1 MDFSPAASGTM
12 RYVPGKSRSSH
23 PFSVSRDAISRAAF
37 GATSRVV
44 SMSSTEM
51 IWWPSAASR
60 ERTDFPELRAPADY
74 FAFVLWFPHLRFV
87 HRIYNRTDLSVVPP
101 LADGPNPVN

>member
-1 MDFSPAASGTM
+1 MDFSPAASGMM

-51 IWWPSAASR
+51 IWWPSAAKPRGADS
-60 ERTDFPELRAPADY
+60 PELRAPADY
-74 FAFVLWFPHLRFV
+74 FAFVLRLPYLRFV

-101 LADGPNPVN
+101 LADGAQPG